1 MIFVTTRV
9 SIPEEEIRITSS
21 RSSGPGGQHVNKT
34 ATKVTLR
41 FDLEGTPSLTDSQKR
56 RVREA
61 LGRAVSK
68 SGFIVIHEES
78 HRSQS
83 ANRKRVIEKFA
94 TLIARA
100 LSPRKKRIPTSVS
113 TAQKR
118 KRLEEKRLRSMKK
131 SSRRSDPLQD

>member
-1 MIFVTTRV
+1 MIIINARV
-9 SIPEEEIRITSS
+9 SIPEEEITITAS

-41 FDLEGTPSLTDSQKR
+41 FDLGSTPSLTDSQKR

-61 LGRAVSK
+61 LGRMVSR
-68 SGFIVIHEES
+68 SDAIVLHEES

-83 ANRKRVIEKFA
+83 ANRKRVIEKFS
-94 TLIARA
+94 TLLARA
-100 LSPRKKRIPTSVS
+100 LAPRKKRIPTAVS
-113 TAQKR
+113 PAQKR

-131 SSRRSDPLQD
+131 SSRRSDPLQE